1 MSPPG
6 LLTLVTAY
14 ADSSPAL
21 IDGTGDLG
29 HVDEDGNMWIVD
41 RLNELIQV
49 GGLQV
54 APAELEALLAAV

>member
-1 MSPPG
+1 VSPLG

-29 HVDEDGNMWIVD
+29 HVDEDGSVWIVD
-41 RLNELIQV
+41 RHKELIEV

-54 APAELEALLAAV
+54 APAELDALLAAV